1 MNNDPG
7 MVDFVKA
14 LTDPTRL
21 KIIGLLADHPASLQD
36 VTAELSISTRK
47 AYNHLEFLKFVHAVH
62 ERDGLFHLDENALET
77 LSRQQLAQREK
88 PLLPTWDADP
98 SRQKAL
104 SLCLNP
110 DGTISRIPNSRTQS
124 SRFRI
129 LLEYLA
135 SSFELDVQY
144 TEKQVNDI
152 LRHFHVD
159 VAGLRRD
166 LVDAGLL
173 ARETDGSRYWRV
185 SANREGNEHRPG
197 QPLQSTGGC
206 QPSQDN
212 RSAFPPA
219 LQWRGVI
226 CLAGSEALHG
236 LAPPL
241 PLVCGWVGLCPRR
254 GVLQHVPSG
263 GESIG

>member
-1 MNNDPG
+1 MNTDHG
-7 MVDFVKA
+7 MMDFVKA

-36 VTAELSISTRK
+36 VSADLSLSIRK

-62 ERDGLFHLDENALET
+62 ERDGLFHLDEVALET
-77 LSRQQLAQREK
+77 LSSHQLAQREK
-88 PLLPTWDADP
+88 PPLPTWDADP

-110 DGTISRIPNSRTQS
+110 DGTINRIPNSRTQA

-135 SSFELDVQY
+135 SSFDLDVNY

-152 LRHFHVD
+152 LRRFHLD

-173 ARETDGSRYWRV
+173 ARKADGSRYWRV
-185 SANREGNEHRPG
+185 ASNREGK
-197 QPLQSTGGC
+197 
-206 QPSQDN
+206 
-212 RSAFPPA
+212 
-219 LQWRGVI
+219 
-226 CLAGSEALHG
+226 
-236 LAPPL
+236 
-241 PLVCGWVGLCPRR
+241 
-254 GVLQHVPSG
+254 
-263 GESIG
+263 